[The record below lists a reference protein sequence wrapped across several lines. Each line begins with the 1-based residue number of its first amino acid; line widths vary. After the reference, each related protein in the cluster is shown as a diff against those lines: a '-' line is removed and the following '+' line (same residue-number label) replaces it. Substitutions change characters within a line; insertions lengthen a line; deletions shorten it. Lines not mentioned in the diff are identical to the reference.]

1 MKKHIFLG
9 ALLSVASPVLAQ
21 STELIYTED
30 FETDDVLFAAGNG
43 NMTSTDVPD
52 PDAAGNQGTVRAGDV
67 AGGNARW
74 GSMVGSNTPF
84 PAATAPGT
92 SEFTATMKIYF
103 PSSTTMSGAGRV
115 GFLIRWNGVN
125 NGNSNTYYAWDEL
138 AADTW
143 HTLTLNDIIPATDS
157 TGAAV
162 TSVTPVI
169 SFDDRDNVAVAG
181 VAAYVDDFTLEV
193 GVSDDD
199 PNFSHN
205 ATVSYGELEQENV
218 ATIKTIPITNSGS
231 TETLTVTAIAFS
243 ATSSDLY
250 SLPADLTLPL
260 DIAPGESF
268 NLPVSFTPGEDIGIF
283 NAKVDFTSNDP
294 TTPMLETNL
303 SATVTAPLDWP
314 EFIINGDFETGDLTG
329 WRDNNRFD
337 ATTDQARS
345 GTTSA
350 VFNLAGG
357 GAQWGEARF
366 EHAGDPTDSIP
377 ITPEMIGKEIAYSA
391 WYYRPE
397 TGGMAANDTIRG
409 IFRWNA
415 INTNNTTFDI
425 TQVGSI
431 SPGAWHRVSGRG
443 TIPEL
448 GGDGEPT
455 TGVTVLWS
463 FQDVDSDAVGG
474 ELMYLDDVSIKIDIP
489 VVIELKV
496 IELTH
501 DATNDTVSFTYQAT
515 PGTTYAIDRAIKL
528 PGLDEPDEWVELSDS
543 EVADEIL
550 ESFTDNGAPSAGDTF
565 FYRVRVAE

>member
-1 MKKHIFLG
+1 MILG
-9 ALLSVASPVLAQ
+9 ALLSTAAPVLAQ
-21 STELIYTED
+21 STELIYSED
-30 FETDDVLFAAGNG
+30 FETGGAGFASGNG
-43 NMTSTDVPD
+43 NMTSTDVAE
-52 PDAAGNQGTVRAGDV
+52 PDAEGSQGLVRAGDV
-67 AGGNARW
+67 GGGNARW
-74 GSMVGSNTPF
+74 GSMVGVNTPL
-84 PAATAPGT
+84 PSATAPGT
-92 SEFTATMKIYF
+92 SEFTATIKIYF

-125 NGNSNTYYAWDEL
+125 KGNSNTYYAWDEL

-143 HTLTLNDIIPATDS
+143 HTLILNDIIPETDS

-169 SFDDRDNVAVAG
+169 SFDDRDNVAIAG
-181 VAAYVDDFTLEV
+181 VAAYVDDFSLEV

-199 PNFSHN
+199 PNFSHS
-205 ATVSYGELEQENV
+205 ATVSYGELVQEDV
-218 ATIKTIPITNSGS
+218 GTIRTIPITNSGS

-268 NLPVSFTPGEDIGIF
+268 DLLVSFTPGEDIGIF

-294 TTPMLETNL
+294 STPMLETNL
-303 SATVTAPLDWP
+303 SATVAAPLDWP

-329 WRDNNRFD
+329 WRNNDRFD

-350 VFNLAGG
+350 VFNLPGG
-357 GAQWGEARF
+357 NQWNEARF
-366 EHAGDPTDSIP
+366 EHSGDPTDSIP

-391 WYYRPE
+391 WYFRPE
-397 TGGMAANDTIRG
+397 TGGMAENDTIRA

-415 INTNNTTFDI
+415 SNTNNTTFDI
-425 TQVGSI
+425 TNVGSI
-431 SPGAWHRVSGRG
+431 STGVWHRVSGLG
-443 TIPEL
+443 TIPAV

-463 FQDVDSDAVGG
+463 FQDVDSNAVGG
-474 ELMYLDDVSIKIDIP
+474 ELMYIDDISVQIDIP
-489 VVIELKV
+489 VVIELK
-496 IELTH
+496 ITELIH
-501 DATNDTVSFTYQAT
+501 DTANDTVSFTYQAT
-515 PGTTYAIDRAIKL
+515 PGTTYAIDRSTKL
-528 PGLDEPDEWVELSDS
+528 PDVDEPDEWVELSDS
-543 EVADEIL
+543 ELADEIL
-550 ESFTDNGAPSAGDTF
+550 ESFTDTGAPSTGERF

>member
-1 MKKHIFLG
+1 MILG
-9 ALLSVASPVLAQ
+9 ALLSSATTVLAQ
-21 STELIYTED
+21 STITIYSED
-30 FETDDVLFAAGNG
+30 FETDDVGFATGNAQ
-43 NMTSTDVPD
+43 MTSTDVAD
-52 PDAAGNQGTVRAGDV
+52 PDAAGNQGRVRAGDV
-67 AGGNARW
+67 GGGNTRW
-74 GSMVGSNTPF
+74 GSMVGGNTPL

-92 SEFTATMKIYF
+92 SKFTATMKIYF

-125 NGNSNTYYAWDEL
+125 PGNSNTYYAWDEL

-143 HTLTLNDIIPATDS
+143 HTLTLNDFIPAVDS

-193 GVSDDD
+193 EVSDDD

-205 ATVSYGELEQENV
+205 ATVSYGEIEQEDV
-218 ATIKTIPITNSGS
+218 ATIKAIPITNSGS
-231 TETLTVTAIAFS
+231 TETLTVTAIDFS

-260 DIAPGESF
+260 VIAPGEKF
-268 NLPVSFTPGEDIGIF
+268 DLFVSFTPGEDVGIY
-283 NAKVDFTSNDP
+283 NAKLNFTSNDP

-303 SATVTAPLDWP
+303 SATVAAPLDWP

-329 WRDNNRFD
+329 WRDNDRFD
-337 ATTDQARS
+337 TTTDQARS

-350 VFNLAGG
+350 VFNLPGG
-357 GAQWGEARF
+357 NQWNEARF

-397 TGGMAANDTIRG
+397 TGGMAANDTIRA

-425 TQVGSI
+425 TPVGNI
-431 SPGAWHRVSGRG
+431 ATGAWHRVSGRG

-448 GGDGEPT
+448 GGDGELT

-463 FQDVDSDAVGG
+463 FEDVGSDAVGG
-474 ELMYLDDVSIKIDIP
+474 ELMYIDDISIKIDIP
-489 VVIELKV
+489 IVIELKV
-496 IELTH
+496 IEITH
-501 DATNDTVSFTYQAT
+501 DAASDSVSFTYQAT
-515 PGTTYAIDRAIKL
+515 PGTTYAIDRATKL
-528 PGLDEPDEWVELSDS
+528 PTADEPDEWIELSDS
-543 EVADEIL
+543 EVADEML
-550 ESFTDNGAPSAGDTF
+550 ESFTDNGAPSTGDTF